1 MDIQEFIHGVEGLR
15 SNLLKQARHY
25 LNDADD
31 AEDAVQETLVK
42 LWVVRDRVA
51 EASKMRNMAV
61 VVCRNVSLNMLR
73 DKRQTVSIDG
83 TWEVASHAIRRYN
96 WRNGR
101 DGYGC
106 NVASGRSQTSNGQC
120 SGCAMWRICSMR
132 ISPR

>member
-51 EASKMRNMAV
+51 EASGMGGGLA
-61 VVCRNVSLNMLR
+61 
-73 DKRQTVSIDG
+73 RQSGDTAGG
-83 TWEVASHAIRRYN
+83 TGGTATA
-96 WRNGR
+96 
-101 DGYGC
+101 
-106 NVASGRSQTSNGQC
+106 AT
-120 SGCAMWRICSMR
+120 
-132 ISPR
+132 

>member
-51 EASKMRNMAV
+51 
-61 VVCRNVSLNMLR
+61 
-73 DKRQTVSIDG
+73 
-83 TWEVASHAIRRYN
+83 
-96 WRNGR
+96 
-101 DGYGC
+101 
-106 NVASGRSQTSNGQC
+106 
-120 SGCAMWRICSMR
+120 
-132 ISPR
+132 

>member
-1 MDIQEFIHGVEGLR
+1 MDIQEFIHGVEDLR

-51 EASKMRNMAV
+51 EASKMRNMAA

-73 DKRQTVSIDG
+73 DKRQTVSSMG
-83 TWEVASHAIRRYN
+83 HGRWPRTPIRRYS

-101 DGYGC
+101 DGNGC
-106 NVASGRSQTSNGQC
+106 NVISERSQTSNGQC
-120 SGCAMWRICSMR
+120 SGCVMWRICSMR

>member
-73 DKRQTVSIDG
+73 DKR
-83 TWEVASHAIRRYN
+83 
-96 WRNGR
+96 
-101 DGYGC
+101 
-106 NVASGRSQTSNGQC
+106 
-120 SGCAMWRICSMR
+120 
-132 ISPR
+132 

>member
-51 EASKMRNMAV
+51 EASKMRNMAA

-83 TWEVASHAIRRYN
+83 AWEVASHAN
-96 WRNGR
+96 
-101 DGYGC
+101 
-106 NVASGRSQTSNGQC
+106 
-120 SGCAMWRICSMR
+120 
-132 ISPR
+132 P

>member
-51 EASKMRNMAV
+51 EASKMRNMAA

-83 TWEVASHAIRRYN
+83 GMGGGLARQ
-96 WRNGR
+96 
-101 DGYGC
+101 
-106 NVASGRSQTSNGQC
+106 SGDTAG
-120 SGCAMWRICSMR
+120 GTGGTATAAT
-132 ISPR
+132 

>member
-51 EASKMRNMAV
+51 EASKMRNMAA

-73 DKRQTVSIDG
+73 DKRQTISIDG
-83 TWEVASHAIRRYN
+83 AWEVSSYANPEIQLEEREGRQRLQ
-96 WRNGR
+96 RN
-101 DGYGC
+101 
-106 NVASGRSQTSNGQC
+106 
-120 SGCAMWRICSMR
+120 I
-132 ISPR
+132 

>member
-51 EASKMRNMAV
+51 EASKMRNMAA

-83 TWEVASHAIRRYN
+83 AWEVASHANPEIQLEEREGRQRLQ
-96 WRNGR
+96 RNIQALTDKQR
-101 DGYGC
+101 
-106 NVASGRSQTSNGQC
+106 AML
-120 SGCAMWRICSMR
+120 CAMWRICSMR